1 MSTSTTTF
9 LGAGRISTYT
19 VSPNVR
25 TLTVIAVGGGGGGAA
40 PINAGNLSDNARDG
54 ETSWYNNQVYGYGGG
69 GGRKYSGGAGGGGFP
84 AWRNGSTGRQA
95 TSDFNPKASPGY
107 APPFPQSGYN
117 NGFGGP
123 GATLGTSNS
132 SPHTYGGG
140 GGGAGRK
147 VYNRGDEGA
156 VPGQTY
162 NLYVGNLGRQAGRG
176 NQRPGT
182 NGAVYI
188 ITRNWDKPD
197 FTFTSDVTEF
207 VNDGTQ
213 GVTFTWEVTTEG
225 DAAATNVA
233 LKKADGTVVEDD
245 LENSGELFVQPTES
259 TTYVLEASNPGLSRT
274 RSISIEVYQ
283 PVVNIFTASINPL
296 IAGQSTILSW
306 EVQGS
311 ADTASIDQSIGN
323 VSFVGS
329 TAVSPSTSTSYT
341 LSSSG
346 PGGTDV
352 DTLNIVVNQVPQISA
367 NFPIEIDYDDALNVN
382 VTYRYATSGV
392 SIVGDYSYFGGT
404 NSTKNYTLPGTAS
417 DESGEAVV
425 ETFSPS
431 IPWNNFGPTLI
442 NFTLTANGGGGS
454 TSIGPFNIDVNI
466 DRLPDSVNI
475 PDRLE
480 QPISQDPVVSPDEE
494 TVLTDPI
501 TINGID
507 IPVEITASKPI
518 QVRFDNDDPT
528 IEANWKSLRSI

>member
-25 TLTVIAVGGGGGGAA
+25 TLTVIAVGGGGGGGA
-40 PINAGNLSDNARDG
+40 PNNDGNLPDNAQAG

-69 GGRKYSGGAGGGGFP
+69 GGRKFSGGAGGGSFP
-84 AWRNGSTGRQA
+84 AWRNGSTGQQA
-95 TSDFNPKASPGY
+95 TSDFNPKAS
-107 APPFPQSGYN
+107 SGYGPY
-117 NGFGGP
+117 GFGGP
-123 GATLGTSNS
+123 GATVGTSNS
-132 SPHTYGGG
+132 NPHSYGGG

-147 VYNRGDEGA
+147 VYNRGDSGA

-162 NLYVGNLGRQAGRG
+162 NLYVGSLGRQAGTG
-176 NQRPGT
+176 NQRPGG

-188 ITRNWDKPD
+188 TTRNWDQPN

-207 VNDGTQ
+207 INNGTD
-213 GVTFTWEVTTEG
+213 GVTFTWNVTTSG

-233 LKKADGTVVEDD
+233 LKKADGSVVADD
-245 LENSGELFVQPTES
+245 LGNSGSIFVQPQIS
-259 TTYVLEASNPGLSRT
+259 TVYVLEASNPGLSRT

-296 IAGQSTILSW
+296 IAGQSTTLSW

-311 ADTASIDQSIGN
+311 ADTASIDQSIGD
-323 VSFVGS
+323 VTFVGS
-329 TAVSPSTSTSYT
+329 TTVSPATSTSYT

-352 DTLNIVVNQVPQISA
+352 DTLNIVVNQVPQIAA

-392 SIVGDYSYFGGT
+392 SIVGEYSYFGGT
-404 NSTKNYTLPGTAS
+404 NSTENYTLPGTAS

-425 ETFSPS
+425 ETFSPA
-431 IPWNNFGPTLI
+431 IPWNNFGPTSM

-507 IPVEITASKPI
+507 IPVEITASRPV

-528 IEANWKSLRSI
+528 IESNWKSLRSI